1 MTCVLAHHHWMARAH
16 SGTTERKVYLRNKM
30 AVFIIPERNVDMLT
44 DVHDPQVPWEQM
56 VL

>member
-44 DVHDPQVPWEQM
+44 DVHDPQVPWEQL